1 MKIAILLAGQFR
13 GDASMI
19 ELHKEKIG
27 NYDTYVA
34 CLPKYY
40 ELWKNSDWN
49 LKKIYEV
56 PKVNFKD
63 TLWAQHRSRC
73 EADESG
79 FWQFWNLKY
88 VLKNVPDYDFYIKSR
103 NDLVIE
109 SNLGIV
115 FESLRDDTYYY
126 SERTFNGKWPYI
138 NDQFWIGSKKVV
150 DVIARFVDEFYLA
163 ENSQHIGKSN
173 EHMLKA
179 WLGLHNIQIEK
190 FSDFMYSKNH
200 NGITQSSGDINTFFL
215 EENL

>member
-13 GDASMI
+13 GDVSMI

-56 PKVNFKD
+56 PMVDFKT
-63 TLWAQHRSRC
+63 TLWYKYRYNT

-88 VLKNVPDYDFYIKSR
+88 VLESVPKDYDFYIKSR

-109 SNLGIV
+109 SKLNIDFNTLDV
-115 FESLRDDTYYY
+115 DTYYY
-126 SERTFNGKWPYI
+126 SERTFNGIWPHI
-138 NDQFWIGSKKVV
+138 NDQFWIGSKKVIEIVAKLV
-150 DVIARFVDEFYLA
+150 DQFYLDTRH
-163 ENSQHIGKSN
+163 SKIGGCN
-173 EHMLKA
+173 EHMLHA
-179 WLGLHNIQIEK
+179 WLQWNNIKMEK
-190 FSDFMYSKNH
+190 FSDFIYSKNH
-200 NGITQSSGDINTFFL
+200 NGVTTTSAGFGKFFL
-215 EENL
+215 E